1 MIEEGKM
8 PHFRF
13 LEIYDFEELME
24 RFPEAHPR
32 VIKALDCFYE
42 VYHIADSKSEEMIL
56 RYFVKDETQTQED
69 GRDYLPPLHVWQ
81 RMFFAPPVGM
91 GTQLLTSD
99 KLLLP
104 VSIINGENEDDVL
117 EVYNDGIVSFRT
129 DHDRDKI
136 LHVLNWAKS
145 CTGQD
150 FFVTLGAAIYNAYI
164 KANVKGG
171 ASEHLGDK
179 PQP

>member
-1 MIEEGKM
+1 MSELESKM

-32 VIKALDCFYE
+32 VIKAVDCFYE
-42 VYHIADSKSEEMIL
+42 VHHIADSKSEEMIL
-56 RYFVKDETQTQED
+56 RYFVKDETQED

-104 VSIINGENEDDVL
+104 VTIINGENEEDVL

-171 ASEHLGDK
+171 ASEYLGDK